1 MSELN
6 RRADPGEPQAGS
18 APPSHARA
26 GTSHAAASNEVFAQ
40 VPPAPPGVTALRARS
55 GRLHPAVMA
64 IWPLSQAGPVVLLLA
79 AGVVS
84 LPLALTVLL
93 VSALASVV
101 RYLRF
106 SWRIEEDAL
115 VVEQGLLQRQRRVI
129 PLERIQSVDLSRS
142 LRHRAFGVVEVR
154 VEAIGGASTE
164 GRLDALD
171 MSLASE
177 LQRVLLRERD
187 RAAAGTEMSSATPAE
202 GTDGEH
208 QEARAS
214 GPVLVRLPPA
224 RLVAAGL
231 TGGRVGV
238 VAALLG
244 FLQQIF
250 ADRLDEL
257 LPRLPQI
264 LGLRGL
270 LAVVVIA
277 VVGAFILSVAATVVV
292 YWNFTLTRQGD
303 TLRIRRGLLEQ
314 RLETLPLRR
323 IQALRVEENLL
334 RRLLGLATVKADIA
348 GRAGNEGRDTGLLL
362 PLGTRA
368 GAFALVERILEEPGL
383 ADVPLTPMPTRAR
396 TRRFFRAGLSTAAAT
411 GAAVAATWPSG
422 LWALGLLLLAVFVP
436 AAHVAYRA
444 LGHAQ
449 PAGYVLARAGLLVR
463 RTAFVPEQRLQSL
476 ALTATP
482 LQRWRSLATLE
493 LQIAR
498 SPGVW
503 PGPRLID
510 LDADEAT
517 ALQGR
522 LAAVMASGRPRR
534 RVADTSSPLTV

>member
-1 MSELN
+1 MSDPN
-6 RRADPGEPQAGS
+6 PRAGPGEP
-18 APPSHARA
+18 PARA
-26 GTSHAAASNEVFAQ
+26 ARPTSASAATDHAAGADEGFSQ
-40 VPPAPPGVTALRARS
+40 VPPAPAEPATIGARS

-64 IWPLSQAGPVVLLLA
+64 IWPLSQAGPVVVFLV
-79 AGVVS
+79 AGVLS
-84 LPLALTVLL
+84 LPLALAVLL
-93 VSALASVV
+93 LSALASVV

-115 VVEQGLLQRQRRVI
+115 VIEQGLLQRQRRVI
-129 PLERIQSVDLSRS
+129 PLERIQSIDLSRS
-142 LRHRAFGVVEVR
+142 VRHRVFGVVEVR

-171 MSLASE
+171 TTLASQ

-187 RAAAGTEMSSATPAE
+187 RAAGGAGVTPAASSE
-202 GTDGEH
+202 GADAEH
-208 QEARAS
+208 HEPTS
-214 GPVLVRLPPA
+214 SESVLVRLAPT

-244 FLQQIF
+244 FLQQVF
-250 ADRLDEL
+250 ADRLEEL
-257 LPRLPQI
+257 LPRLPQL

-292 YWNFTLTRQGD
+292 YWNFTLSRQGD

-323 IQALRVEENLL
+323 LQALRVEENLL

-362 PLGTRA
+362 PLGTRTA
-368 GAFALVERILEEPGL
+368 AFALVERILEEPGL
-383 ADVPLTPMPTRAR
+383 ADVPLSPMPLRAR

-411 GAAVAATWPSG
+411 GAAVVVTWPAG
-422 LWALGLLLLAVFVP
+422 LWALVLLVVFVP
-436 AAHVAYRA
+436 AAQSAYRA
-444 LGHAQ
+444 LGHAE

-463 RTAFVPEQRLQSL
+463 RTAFVPDHRLQSL

-482 LQRWRSLATLE
+482 LQRSRNLATLE

-503 PGPRLID
+503 PGPQLID
-510 LDADEAT
+510 LDAGEAT
-517 ALQGR
+517 ALQAR
-522 LAAVMASGRPRR
+522 LAVVMASGSARHR
-534 RVADTSSPLTV
+534 AIEASSPLAV

>member
-1 MSELN
+1 MSEPN
-6 RRADPGEPQAGS
+6 P
-18 APPSHARA
+18 RA
-26 GTSHAAASNEVFAQ
+26 GPGQPRAGASRHPPASAATGHAGAADESFPQ
-40 VPPAPPGVTALRARS
+40 VPPAPPERSAVGARS

-64 IWPLSQAGPVVLLLA
+64 IWPLSQAGPVVVFLV
-79 AGVVS
+79 AGVLS
-84 LPLALTVLL
+84 LPLALAVLL
-93 VSALASVV
+93 LSALASVV

-142 LRHRAFGVVEVR
+142 LRHRVFGVVEVR

-171 MSLASE
+171 KTLASQ

-187 RAAAGTEMSSATPAE
+187 RAAGTAESPPATPAE
-202 GTDGEH
+202 AADAEH
-208 QEARAS
+208 HEPTPS
-214 GPVLVRLPPA
+214 EPVLVRLAPA

-244 FLQQIF
+244 FLQQVF
-250 ADRLDEL
+250 ADRLEEL
-257 LPRLPQI
+257 LPRLPQV

-292 YWNFTLTRQGD
+292 YWDFTLTRQGG

-334 RRLLGLATVKADIA
+334 RRLLGVATVKADIA

-368 GAFALVERILEEPGL
+368 AAFALVERILEEPGL
-383 ADVPLTPMPTRAR
+383 ADVPLSPMPTRAR
-396 TRRFFRAGLSTAAAT
+396 TRRLFRAGLSAAAAT
-411 GAAVAATWPSG
+411 GAALVVTWPTG
-422 LWALGLLLLAVFVP
+422 LWALGALVVFVP
-436 AAHVAYRA
+436 AAQSAYRA
-444 LGHAQ
+444 LGHAESD
-449 PAGYVLARAGLLVR
+449 GYVLARAGLLVR
-463 RTAFVPEQRLQSL
+463 RTAFVPHHRLQSL

-482 LQRWRSLATLE
+482 VQRWRNLATLE

-510 LDADEAT
+510 LDAGEAT
-517 ALQGR
+517 ALQAR
-522 LAAVMASGRPRR
+522 LAAVMANGRARR
-534 RVADTSSPLTV
+534 RATEASSPLAV

>member
-1 MSELN
+1 MSEPN
-6 RRADPGEPQAGS
+6 PQTGSGEPPAGRS
-18 APPSHARA
+18 RPGHAGAATGHGVA
-26 GTSHAAASNEVFAQ
+26 GNAEAFPQ
-40 VPPAPPGVTALRARS
+40 VPPPPAGLNVVGARDN
-55 GRLHPAVMA
+55 RLHPAVMA
-64 IWPLSQAGPVVLLLA
+64 IWPLSQAGPIVVLLV
-79 AGVVS
+79 AGVVG

-106 SWRIEEDAL
+106 CWRIEEDAL

-171 MSLASE
+171 VSLASE

-187 RAAAGTEMSSATPAE
+187 RAAAGAEMSGATRAE
-202 GTDGEH
+202 GADGEH
-208 QEARAS
+208 QEPQPS
-214 GPVLVRLPPA
+214 EPVLVQLAPA

-277 VVGAFILSVAATVVV
+277 VAGAFILSVAATVVV
-292 YWNFTLTRQGD
+292 YWNFTLTRQGN

-334 RRLLGLATVKADIA
+334 RGLLGLATVKADIA

-368 GAFALVERILEEPGL
+368 TAFALVERILEEPGL
-383 ADVPLTPMPTRAR
+383 ADVSLTPMPTRAR
-396 TRRFFRAGLSTAAAT
+396 TRRFFRAGLATAAAT
-411 GAAVAATWPSG
+411 GAAVVGTWPSG
-422 LWALGLLLLAVFVP
+422 LWAVGLLVVFVP
-436 AAHVAYRA
+436 AAHLAYRA

-463 RTAFVPEQRLQSL
+463 RTAFVPEHRLQSL

-510 LDADEAT
+510 LDAGEAT
-517 ALQGR
+517 ALQAR
-522 LAAVMASGRPRR
+522 LAAGMASGRTRR
-534 RVADTSSPLTV
+534 RATEASSPLTV